1 MKNMRKLI
9 AAVLVAVCLCACV
22 ASAEVVQSPTKPVAV
37 VEQVATTVPAP
48 EGAEPFIVEPVET
61 ELWSETAV
69 QVFEE
74 ITLALADPEVTPVS
88 IFTEEEMATAAALLP
103 VEYDTAALTIAE
115 YIPMNVINY
124 VPELGDAA
132 VQFVLPG
139 EYTEEDVVVAMF
151 KPFNGDESTWTAL
164 EAKVVVAEATEA
176 AAETTETAEAVE
188 ITSNIEVLFT
198 QAVLEAL
205 TANEGALLILR
216 G

>member
-9 AAVLVAVCLCACV
+9 AAILVAVCLCACV
-22 ASAEVVQSPTKPVAV
+22 AAAETVQSPTKPVAV

-74 ITLALADPEVTPVS
+74 ITLALADPEVAPVS

-103 VEYDTAALTIAE
+103 VEYDTSALTIAE
-115 YIPMNVINY
+115 YIPMNIINY

-139 EYTEEDVVVAMF
+139 EYTEEDVVIAMF
-151 KPFNGDESTWTAL
+151 KPFNGDESTWVAL
-164 EAKVVVAEATEA
+164 EAKVVVAEETEA

-188 ITSNIEVLFT
+188 ITSNIEVQFT

>member
-9 AAVLVAVCLCACV
+9 AAILVAVCLCACV
-22 ASAEVVQSPTKPVAV
+22 AAAETVQSPTKPVAV
-37 VEQVATTVPAP
+37 VEQIATTVPAP

-74 ITLALADPEVTPVS
+74 ITLALADPEVAPVS

-103 VEYDTAALTIAE
+103 VEYDASALTIAE
-115 YIPMNVINY
+115 YIPMNIINY

-139 EYTEEDVVVAMF
+139 EYTEEDVVIAMF
-151 KPFNGDESTWTAL
+151 KPFNGDESTWVAL
-164 EAKVVVAEATEA
+164 EAKVVVAEETEA
-176 AAETTETAEAVE
+176 AAETTEAAEAVE